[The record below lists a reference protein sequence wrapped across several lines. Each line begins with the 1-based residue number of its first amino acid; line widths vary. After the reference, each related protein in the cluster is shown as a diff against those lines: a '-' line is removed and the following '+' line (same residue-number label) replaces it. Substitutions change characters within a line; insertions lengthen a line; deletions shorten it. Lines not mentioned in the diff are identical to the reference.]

1 MYYYE
6 KYIKYKRKYVNYIKS
21 LQFGGAKPLN
31 NIIKNI
37 NLFTNPDME
46 EYLNPIYGLVMCET
60 DYIVHNYDLYVK
72 NFINTNDSQIIKNIS
87 KRLPET
93 VKPSDEI
100 TQNIRPIDIGRYIA
114 ILYVCKENVDFIIYG
129 KENKITLKTINEAKQ
144 NYFNKKD
151 TKNIEICDEDI
162 LKLTKFIDKNKLIKR
177 NFKFNKIEKINF
189 YILLYCLWWITNNK
203 NDIKDYYDGINE
215 VFNIVNKYLG
225 EKHIEIINIPSN
237 FISDIFTLEELIQK
251 PNNDSFELCIFKI
264 IETFKVIDYEKSYN
278 LCNPKFTF
286 PDCGETTARNLIN
299 LICFHENKF
308 NIEILKE
315 LGAINELIEYYTTF
329 NNFSAQTSTDVS
341 KIYNDYLNPR
351 DAWSKLITNFA
362 NNNIVFIQEC
372 PSDKCKRFEL
382 KPGLSHDKQTTN
394 FFQLIKNL
402 LTSIEEWDDLL
413 VNNIE
418 EINEEIDNGTREII
432 IFHKIYNEIIIKLEE
447 RHYYMKIEQKNLNYN
462 YSHICNENQKNF
474 LNILTDKIKINK
486 DNYLW
491 KKFTDETFINEYEE
505 DDDDDD
511 DVYKL
516 RKELL
521 ELSSTYKFDIY
532 LRENLTINTDR
543 DLKLVDINKLEFN
556 DYRYK
561 SNDNFEF
568 VKKIPELQY
577 LSHEFSNYFEIT
589 EIDLSPLSNI
599 IFINTLLLGCE
610 KLKSINLSPLQNVTE
625 IGDGFLIGCKS
636 LTSVNLSPFN
646 KVESIGNEFLSNCNS
661 LSNVDL
667 LPLENITTIG
677 YGFLANCYKLEYINL
692 SPLKNITNIGSQF
705 LSECINLKSIDL
717 SPLKNVTTIDNAFLY
732 KCKKLKSI
740 NLSSLTKVKFI
751 SDEFMAYCSSL
762 ESINLSPLENVT
774 EIGEEFLIGCK
785 SLISIDLSPFN
796 KVESI
801 GNKFLS
807 MCINL
812 KSIDLSPLT
821 KVKIIGYE
829 FMANCSSLESVDISY
844 MENLTE
850 IYDDFLSENRKL
862 KKIIC
867 TNKQKEIL
875 MINNSNLEK
884 KIIIKN

>member
-37 NLFTNPDME
+37 NLFTNPDMK
-46 EYLNPIYGLVMCET
+46 EYLNPIYGLIMCET

-129 KENKITLKTINEAKQ
+129 KDKITLKTINDAKLI
-144 NYFNKKD
+144 YFNKKE

-162 LKLTKFIDKNKLIKR
+162 IKLTKFIDKSKLIKR

-225 EKHIEIINIPSN
+225 EKHIKIINIPSN
-237 FISDIFTLEELIQK
+237 FISDIFTLEDLIQK

-278 LCNPKFTF
+278 LCYPKFTF

-329 NNFSAQTSTDVS
+329 NNFSTQTSTDVS

-351 DAWSKLITNFA
+351 DAWNKLITNFA

-372 PSDKCKRFEL
+372 PCDKCKRFEL
-382 KPGLSHDKQTTN
+382 KPGLSQDKQTTN

-402 LTSIEEWDDLL
+402 LPSIEEWDDLL

-418 EINEEIDNGTREII
+418 EINEEIDYNNGTGEIKI
-432 IFHKIYNEIIIKLEE
+432 SHKIYDEIIIKLEE

-462 YSHICNENQKNF
+462 YSHICNENHKNF

-491 KKFTDETFINEYEE
+491 KKFTDEKFINEYYKEDEDEE
-505 DDDDDD
+505 D
-511 DVYKL
+511 VLNL

-521 ELSSTYKFDIY
+521 ELSSTYKFDIH
-532 LRENLTINTDR
+532 LREKLTINTDR

-556 DYRYK
+556 DYRYN

-568 VKKIPELQY
+568 VKKIPKLQY
-577 LSHEFSNYFEIT
+577 LSHEFLNCFEIT
-589 EIDLSPLSNI
+589 EIDLSPLCNI
-599 IFINTLLLGCE
+599 IFINTLLQGCE
-610 KLKSINLSPLQNVTE
+610 KLKSINLSPLKNVTE

-636 LTSVNLSPFN
+636 LTCIDLSPFN
-646 KVESIGNEFLSNCNS
+646 KVESIGNQFLYYCNN
-661 LSNVDL
+661 LSKVDL

-677 YGFLANCYKLEYINL
+677 YGFLAYCQKLEYINL
-692 SPLKNITNIGSQF
+692 SPLKNITYIGSEF

-732 KCKKLKSI
+732 NCKKLKSI
-740 NLSSLTKVKFI
+740 NLSSLTKVK
-751 SDEFMAYCSSL
+751 
-762 ESINLSPLENVT
+762 
-774 EIGEEFLIGCK
+774 
-785 SLISIDLSPFN
+785 
-796 KVESI
+796 
-801 GNKFLS
+801 
-807 MCINL
+807 
-812 KSIDLSPLT
+812 
-821 KVKIIGYE
+821 IIGDE
-829 FMANCSSLESVDISY
+829 FMANCISLESIDISY

-850 IYDDFLSENRKL
+850 IYDDFLSDSRKL

-875 MINNSNLEK
+875 MINNSNLEN

>member
-6 KYIKYKRKYVNYIKS
+6 KYIKYKKKYLNYIKS

-46 EYLNPIYGLVMCET
+46 QHLNPIYGHLMCET
-60 DYIVHNYDLYVK
+60 DYIVHNYDLCVK
-72 NFINTNDSQIIKNIS
+72 NFINTDDSQIIKNIS

-100 TQNIRPIDIGRYIA
+100 TQHIRPIDIGRYIA
-114 ILYVCKENVDFIIYG
+114 LLYVCKDNVDFIIYG
-129 KENKITLKTINEAKQ
+129 KESKITLKTINEAKQ
-144 NYFNKKD
+144 KYFNIKD
-151 TKNIEICDEDI
+151 ILNFDICDEDI
-162 LKLTKFIDKNKLIKR
+162 KKLTKFIDKNKLIKR

-189 YILLYCLWWITNNK
+189 YILLYCLWWTTNNK
-203 NDIKDYYDGINE
+203 NDIQDYYHGINE

-237 FISDIFTLEELIQK
+237 FISDIFTLEDLIKK
-251 PNNDSFELCIFKI
+251 PNNDTFELCIFKI
-264 IETFKVIDYEKSYN
+264 IETFKVLDYEKSYN
-278 LCNPKFTF
+278 LCHPKFTF

-299 LICFHENKF
+299 LICFHDNKF
-308 NIEILKE
+308 DIEILEK
-315 LGAINELIEYYTTF
+315 LGAIDELIEYYTIF
-329 NNFSAQTSTDVS
+329 NNLSAQTSTDVS
-341 KIYNDYLNPR
+341 RIYNDNLNPR

-362 NNNIVFIQEC
+362 YKNIVFSEVC
-372 PSDKCKRFEL
+372 PCDKCKRFEL
-382 KPGLSHDKQTTN
+382 KPGLSFDKQTTN
-394 FFQLIKNL
+394 FFQLINNL
-402 LTSIEEWDDLL
+402 LPSIEEWDDLL

-418 EINEEIDNGTREII
+418 KIYEDIEYNDGTGEII
-432 IFHKIYNEIIIKLEE
+432 IKHKIYEKIIIKLEK
-447 RHYYMKIEQKNLNYN
+447 RHYYMKIEQTNLNYN
-462 YSHICNENQKNF
+462 YSHICNEIQKNF
-474 LNILTDKIKINK
+474 LNILSDKIKINK

-491 KKFTDETFINEYEE
+491 KKFTDETFINEYYKEDEDEE
-505 DDDDDD
+505 D
-511 DVYKL
+511 VLNL

-532 LRENLTINTDR
+532 LRESLTINTDR

-556 DYRYK
+556 DYRYT

-568 VKKIPELQY
+568 VKKIPKLRY

-636 LTSVNLSPFN
+636 LTSINLSPFN
-646 KVESIGNEFLSNCNS
+646 KVESIGNEFLCNCNS
-661 LSNVDL
+661 LSKVDL

-677 YGFLANCYKLEYINL
+677 YSFLANCHKLEYINL
-692 SPLKNITNIGSQF
+692 SPLKNITDIGSEF

-717 SPLKNVTTIDNAFLY
+717 SPLKNVTTIHDAFLY
-732 KCKKLKSI
+732 NCKKLKSI
-740 NLSSLTKVKFI
+740 NLSSLTKVK
-751 SDEFMAYCSSL
+751 
-762 ESINLSPLENVT
+762 
-774 EIGEEFLIGCK
+774 
-785 SLISIDLSPFN
+785 
-796 KVESI
+796 
-801 GNKFLS
+801 
-807 MCINL
+807 
-812 KSIDLSPLT
+812 
-821 KVKIIGYE
+821 IIGDE
-829 FMANCSSLESVDISY
+829 FMANCSSLESIDISY

-850 IYDDFLSENRKL
+850 IYDDFLSKSHKL
-862 KKIIC
+862 NKIIC

-875 MINNSNLEK
+875 MINNSNLEN